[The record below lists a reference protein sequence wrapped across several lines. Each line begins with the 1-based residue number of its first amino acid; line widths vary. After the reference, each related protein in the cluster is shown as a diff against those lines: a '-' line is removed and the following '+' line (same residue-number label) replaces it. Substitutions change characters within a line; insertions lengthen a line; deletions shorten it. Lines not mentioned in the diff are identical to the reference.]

1 MDGPAAPVRT
11 HSLLGAAAELAEVGA
26 GHSRCLS
33 CRCFRQ
39 PTQQA
44 LAMLD
49 QDDPGAPIAAY
60 LRKLLASPVQEHG

>member
-1 MDGPAAPVRT
+1 MDEQAVHSRT
-11 HSLLGAAAELAEVGA
+11 RRLLEAAADLAEVGA
-26 GHSRCLS
+26 EHSRCLS

-39 PTQQA
+39 PMQQA

-49 QDDPGAPIAAY
+49 QDEPGAPIAAY